1 MFSQRRSVRRES
13 IINQKNMRFL
23 LWMFFLLLATLF
35 SCTNYSPKQK
45 KVLIPSFYY
54 WKTTLNWGKNE
65 TAIANN
71 TKLQKLYIRFFD
83 VEWSKDA
90 GAIPRGSITAH
101 WEDFPKNITVVPVV
115 FIRQEVFSKETTA
128 EKLEKLAENLS
139 FKINQI
145 ADKQTFKEI
154 QIDCDWTSST
164 RDAYFHFLKILK
176 RQHPQCQITAT
187 LRLWQSKYRTKAGIP
202 PCDRVTLM
210 AYNFERPNQKNI
222 QNSILDL
229 KEATAYLGKQATYPL
244 PMDVALPLFA
254 WAVHF
259 KNNEFSALLSLPDP
273 EILTNKLYFAQENE
287 KNWFTCQRDTLL
299 RDTYIRTGERLR
311 YERASTE
318 DIVKIKYL
326 ALQLSPQDTVYMTL
340 FHFDQS
346 TLSNYAPKNI
356 QYLLQ
361 NSAN

>member
-1 MFSQRRSVRRES
+1 
-13 IINQKNMRFL
+13 MRFSL
-23 LWMFFLLLATLF
+23 RVFFLSIFVFF
-35 SCTNYSPKQK
+35 SCKQAVPMQQ

-54 WKTTLNWGKNE
+54 WKTTLNWGKTE
-65 TAIANN
+65 AALAND
-71 TKLQKLYIRFFD
+71 TKLKKLYIRFFD

-90 GAIPRGSITAH
+90 GAIPRGSIAAH
-101 WEDFPKNITVVPVV
+101 WADFPKEIAVVPVV
-115 FIRQEVFSKETTA
+115 FIRHTVFLQDTTA
-128 EKLEKLAENLS
+128 EKLEKLAKNLS
-139 FKINQI
+139 FKISQI

-154 QIDCDWTSST
+154 QIDCDWTPST
-164 RDAYFHFLKILK
+164 RDAYFLFLKILK
-176 RQHPQCQITAT
+176 RQHPQCQITVT

-210 AYNFERPNQKNI
+210 TYNFERPNQKNI
-222 QNSILDL
+222 QNSILDI

-259 KNNEFSALLSLPDP
+259 KNNEFSALLSLPAP

-299 RDTYIRTGERLR
+299 SDTYIRTGERLR
-311 YERASTE
+311 YERASAE
-318 DIVKIKYL
+318 DIVKIKDL

-346 TLSNYAPKNI
+346 TLSNYAPKNM
-356 QYLLQ
+356 QSFLQ
-361 NSAN
+361 NPTN